1 MAGDAENKRGY
12 RTIFRSIS
20 QVFYANTKNS
30 NTSPQNNNNIS
41 SPNNNLNSSSVNIDN
56 NNEGIGRL
64 TVTLTS
70 ITPPTNTWTSTSPT
84 ISTCTTESITSSLAS
99 AENISCQE
107 ECDDTQIDEEIEETL
122 SDLPTPTDLDRSA
135 LKNLSEN
142 QKLRASS
149 MLDLTSNNRTHSA
162 LRVSLYHHDN
172 CQGGGVKYNMYIIR
186 PPSSQPSITAIHHNQ
201 SSL

>member
-20 QVFYANTKNS
+20 QVFYTNTKNS
-30 NTSPQNNNNIS
+30 SPQNNNNINNH
-41 SPNNNLNSSSVNIDN
+41 NNNLNGSSINIDN

-70 ITPPTNTWTSTSPT
+70 ITPPTSTWSSTSPT
-84 ISTCTTESITSSLAS
+84 ISTCTADSITSSLAS
-99 AENISCQE
+99 AESISCQE
-107 ECDDTQIDEEIEETL
+107 CDDQNRDTDPHIDDEIEETL

-135 LKNLSEN
+135 LRDLSEN

-149 MLDLTSNNRTHSA
+149 MLDLTSNNRNQSA
-162 LRVSLYHHDN
+162 LRVSLYHHENYILDN
-172 CQGGGVKYNMYIIR
+172 YIIR
-186 PPSSQPSITAIHHNQ
+186 RPAIHQKQ
-201 SSL
+201 SGL